1 VVKARDKKGTATGEN
16 TWRCPLWT
24 SGGGAKDL
32 TLGLERVLQ
41 TDERF
46 HVRIL
51 LRHPEGLV
59 RLSKLSGVG
68 LDELHHLLGDKYRL
82 LRRLPLTRSTASDRP
97 SI

>member
-1 VVKARDKKGTATGEN
+1 MVKARDKKGAATGEN

-24 SGGGAKDL
+24 SGGAKDL
-32 TLGLERVLQ
+32 TPGLERVFQ

-59 RLSKLSGVG
+59 RRSKLSGVG

-82 LRRLPLTRSTASDRP
+82 LRRLPLTRSMASDRP